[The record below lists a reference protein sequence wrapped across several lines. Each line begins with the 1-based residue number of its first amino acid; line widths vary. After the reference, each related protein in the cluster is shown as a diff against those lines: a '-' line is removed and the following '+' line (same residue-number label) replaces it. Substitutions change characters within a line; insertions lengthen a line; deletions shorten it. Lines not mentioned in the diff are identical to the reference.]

1 MCWNESGNK
10 VSVYPHR
17 LEGVFVARDKGK
29 EDALVT
35 KNLVPGEVFFGEKR
49 VSVQNENG
57 GKDEFRVWDPS
68 RSKFAA
74 AILGGVDNLW
84 IGPKTRV
91 LYLGEASGNTVS
103 HVSDIIG
110 HTGVVYAVELSNERG
125 RDLANMAKKRT
136 NVIPIIED
144 ARNPDNYRML
154 VGMVDVI
161 FCDITQPDQASIL
174 AKNAKLFLRIN
185 GHFVVSIKVKSIVS
199 KSVMTYETEKVFANE
214 LYKLQNLEFRPTEQ
228 VNLEPYFDA
237 DHACVVGRY

>member
-1 MCWNESGNK
+1 M
-10 VSVYPHR
+10 
-17 LEGVFVARDKGK
+17 
-29 EDALVT
+29 
-35 KNLVPGEVFFGEKR
+35 
-49 VSVQNENG
+49 
-57 GKDEFRVWDPS
+57 WDPS

-91 LYLGEASGNTVS
+91 LYLGAASGNTVS
-103 HVSDIIG
+103 HASDIIG